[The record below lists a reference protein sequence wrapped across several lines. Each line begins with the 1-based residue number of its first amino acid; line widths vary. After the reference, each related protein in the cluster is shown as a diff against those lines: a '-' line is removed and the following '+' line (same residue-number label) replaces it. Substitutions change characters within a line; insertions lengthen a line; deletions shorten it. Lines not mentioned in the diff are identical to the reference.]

1 MGAGAGMPAVCPQEW
16 TSAENASAF
25 SCCGKNQSLC
35 VVLEEGG
42 IWSQLV
48 KVSFL
53 NYCVRVLPYL
63 QVWFGGAGGKGK

>member
-1 MGAGAGMPAVCPQEW
+1 MPAVCPQEW

-48 KVSFL
+48 KVSLL

-63 QVWFGGAGGKGK
+63 QVWFEGAGGKGK